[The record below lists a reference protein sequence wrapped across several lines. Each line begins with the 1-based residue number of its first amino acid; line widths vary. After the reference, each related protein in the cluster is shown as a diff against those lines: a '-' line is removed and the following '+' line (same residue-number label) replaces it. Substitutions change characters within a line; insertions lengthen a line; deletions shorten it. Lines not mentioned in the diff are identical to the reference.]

1 MRSRRQERMGPCV
14 SAGEAEWLRCAL
26 AKKSRV
32 RECGQW
38 QEMGLLESRI
48 RTGDIDT
55 ARVWRAWE
63 WIRVGVVWRCA
74 CRRHCGGCAFE
85 CGTSEGSEGARR
97 PQSEGVRGRRYFG
110 SRAARRTTLPTAD
123 EFTCEDKAK
132 HTSSVHCSMK
142 LRPQT

>member
-55 ARVWRAWE
+55 ARVGVDPRWR
-63 WIRVGVVWRCA
+63 GVAVC
-74 CRRHCGGCAFE
+74 
-85 CGTSEGSEGARR
+85 
-97 PQSEGVRGRRYFG
+97 
-110 SRAARRTTLPTAD
+110 L
-123 EFTCEDKAK
+123 
-132 HTSSVHCSMK
+132 
-142 LRPQT
+142 